1 MNRLQ
6 KKCLIVSLSLHLL
19 LVLVVVVGPGFMSS
33 ERQTENLQ
41 LVDFTPV
48 IMTDDNVVGGG
59 NPNARP
65 PAPAPVTHATPTPP
79 VRATPPPPEPKSE
92 PKVTEPEAEPAKNV
106 KPQPDSL
113 EPSAP
118 KKRTLNIP
126 TTLKP
131 RSRTASHAHSRA
143 NEEAQEREQA
153 AEQQR
158 LARLFAD
165 AARDIGRNT
174 AKPTAIEDVQFGPG
188 GGGPTYAGYA
198 AWIQTVYLTAWVPP
212 DEPSVDSG
220 VAYASITIARDGT
233 ILSATLVS
241 KSGDSQI
248 DASVRRTLERVTTI
262 GRPFPEGVKD
272 QERTYK
278 LKFDLKA
285 KRGMA

>member
-19 LVLVVVVGPGFMSS
+19 LVLVIVVGPGFMSS
-33 ERQTENLQ
+33 DHQMENLQ

-59 NPNARP
+59 SPNARP
-65 PAPAPVTHATPTPP
+65 PAPVTHATPTPP

-92 PKVTEPEAEPAKNV
+92 PKVTEPEQPEPAKNL
-106 KPQPDSL
+106 KPEPDSL

-131 RSRTASHAHSRA
+131 RSRTSSRAHSRA

-153 AEQQR
+153 AQQQR

-174 AKPTAIEDVQFGPG
+174 AAPTAIEDVQFGPG

-233 ILSATLVS
+233 IVSATLVS